1 MQSTTY
7 RYLPAPQSLL
17 RSISCKG
24 RQTGSICSLGPG
36 VARLRRKGPRKRY
49 PKSPPKSPPKRYPK
63 RYPKSPPKRY
73 PKRVCLLK
81 LVQNQRP
88 AQHMKIID
96 SRSSGGTLFPPFSQP
111 FSPPFSPFFHH
122 PFTTLSLVHLIL
134 AHLGAVLAHLGS
146 VFWSFYETDQ
156 DLHTPVLAHFTHND
170 PPTLVGSV

>member
-96 SRSSGGTLFPPFSQP
+96 SRSSGGTLFTTLFTT
-111 FSPPFSPFFHH
+111 FFTTLFTILSPPFHH
-122 PFTTLSLVHLIL
+122 PF
-134 AHLGAVLAHLGS
+134 LGPSYLGPSWGSLGS
-146 VFWSFYETDQ
+146 SWVCLLELLRNRPRSPHPRFGT
-156 DLHTPVLAHFTHND
+156 LHTQ
-170 PPTLVGSV
+170 